1 MIYRI
6 IRSGIQTGNLQ
17 DAFLQLA
24 GFVIALYFAIV
35 LHEVAHGFVAHLNGD
50 DTAKINGRLTLN
62 PIKHIDPVGALM
74 MLMVGIGWA
83 RPVPIDPRNFRR
95 FRTGMVT
102 TALAGVT
109 ANLIMAVFGFGMTV
123 AMQAI
128 ANAVVKAQGSL
139 TGFNYVAIMLFYYLF
154 IYMTLL
160 NISLFAFN
168 LLPIAPLDGFRLVET
183 FTPPGNWYVRFMY
196 RYGRYLFLVFI
207 LLGLLAD
214 FTGWP
219 CDVLGM
225 YIGVIR
231 TGIIKLLSL
240 IFGVA

>member
-6 IRSGIQTGNLQ
+6 IVNGIRSGDLQ
-17 DAFLQLA
+17 DAFLQLV
-24 GFVIALYFAIV
+24 GFVVALYFAIV
-35 LHEVAHGFVAHLNGD
+35 LHEIAHGYVAHLNGD
-50 DTAKINGRLTLN
+50 DTARINGRLTLN
-62 PIKHIDPVGALM
+62 PVKHIDPVGALM

-83 RPVPIDPRNFRR
+83 RPVPIDPRNFRH
-95 FRTGMVT
+95 FKKGMVT
-102 TALAGVT
+102 VSLAGVT
-109 ANLIMAVFGFGMTV
+109 ANIIMAVFGFGMVV

-128 ANAVVKAQGSL
+128 ANAVLAGKGVVE
-139 TGFNYVAIMLFYYLF
+139 GFDLIAIKLFYYLF
-154 IYMTLL
+154 LYMTFL

-183 FTPPGNWYVRFMY
+183 FTKPGNAYVRFMY
-196 RYGRYLFLVFI
+196 RYGRYLFLVLI
-207 LLGLLAD
+207 LLGVLAD
-214 FTGWP
+214 ITGWP

-231 TGIIKLLSL
+231 DGILKLLSL